1 MSVRRFI
8 CSVIVL
14 GALTALGGCANMPP
28 YVYNPAE
35 FDRESADF
43 GRDPTDIEEVT
54 ICYSRRATTMETV
67 EAMAQ
72 GECARFQ
79 KVARFEDDSFLYC
92 PLLTPTSAR
101 FECVRP

>member
-1 MSVRRFI
+1 MGVRRFI
-8 CSVIVL
+8 CSLVL
-14 GALTALGGCANMPP
+14 LAALGGCANMPP

-35 FDRESADF
+35 FDRESEGF
-43 GRDPTDIEEVT
+43 GRDPTDITEVI

-79 KVARFEDDSFLYC
+79 KAARFEEASFLAC
-92 PLLTPTSAR
+92 PLLTPEGAR

>member
-1 MSVRRFI
+1 MGVRGFI
-8 CSVIVL
+8 CSLVL
-14 GALTALGGCANMPP
+14 LAALGGCANMPP

-35 FDRESADF
+35 FDRESEDF
-43 GRDPTDIEEVT
+43 GRDPTDITDVT

-79 KVARFEDDSFLYC
+79 KVARFEDVSFLAC
-92 PLLTPTSAR
+92 PLFTPEGA
-101 FECVRP
+101 FFKCVRP